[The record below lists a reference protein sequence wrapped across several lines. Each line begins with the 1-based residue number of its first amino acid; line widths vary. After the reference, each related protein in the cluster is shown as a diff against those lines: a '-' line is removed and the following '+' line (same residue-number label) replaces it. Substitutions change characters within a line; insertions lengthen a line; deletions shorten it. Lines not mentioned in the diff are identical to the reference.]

1 MKKTTLA
8 LTISFMVLT
17 SLFIMQCSC
26 QPVGIQEGKTIT
38 YSYIRTYSGDGT
50 MQMGNA
56 DYIIESINDTSLEF
70 TIIGRT
76 TVSALIK
83 YENGYP
89 VYASMI
95 EALIYLPPQAIQA
108 SQQGNIAWV
117 DNIDANLMVG
127 LNDKSVETF
136 DLYTGTGTY
145 KSVNITMQ
153 FTGGTL
159 SLFYDVNTGALL
171 YQEFRYPTGDIVT
184 QSMTSINYTSWLL
197 SNTNYLSLI
206 LPILTLASII
216 ITVLVCVV
224 RRKPKSVGAKDASS
238 KNALVFTLVA
248 AVLAV
253 VAVFVPWSQT
263 QTALTYLPYS
273 LPTYFTYNIFT
284 PAPDL
289 NFLVASVTAHL
300 AAITTWVSVGL
311 ILLSSKKTLLRI
323 TSVVSIIFAIVSAAL
338 FLLTGQSIHVGMP
351 LVLASVALLA
361 LSLVTSAKIITITIE
376 PEKPSHNKPEADQ
389 NQL

>member
-1 MKKTTLA
+1 
-8 LTISFMVLT
+8 
-17 SLFIMQCSC
+17 MQCSC

-216 ITVLVCVV
+216 IMVLVCVV

-248 AVLAV
+248 AVLAA

>member
-1 MKKTTLA
+1 M
-8 LTISFMVLT
+8 IV
-17 SLFIMQCSC
+17 MQSSC
-26 QPVGIQEGKTIT
+26 QVVAIQEGRTIS
-38 YSYIRTYSGDGT
+38 YSYVRTFSSDGT
-50 MQMGNA
+50 IQVGDA
-56 DYIIESINDTSLEF
+56 DYIIESFNETSLGF

-76 TVSALIK
+76 TVNALIN
-83 YENGYP
+83 YENGFP

-117 DNIDANLMVG
+117 DNIEANLMVG
-127 LNDKSVETF
+127 LNDKSVESLNF
-136 DLYTGTGTY
+136 ETGTGSY
-145 KSVNITMQ
+145 NSVNITLS

-159 SLFYDVNTGALL
+159 SMIYDVGTGALL

-197 SNTNYLSLI
+197 SSASYLSLI
-206 LPILTLASII
+206 MPILTLASIV
-216 ITVLVCVV
+216 TVALMYVK
-224 RRKPKSVGAKDASS
+224 RGKKTKLGGPKDTSS
-238 KNALVFTLVA
+238 KNAIVFTTIA

-263 QTALTYLPYS
+263 QGNFDYLPYS
-273 LPTYFTYNIFT
+273 LPTYFTYTIFT
-284 PAPDL
+284 PAPAL
-289 NFLVASVTAHL
+289 NFLLASVTAHL
-300 AAITTWVSVGL
+300 AAIITWVSVGL
-311 ILLSSKKTLLRI
+311 ILLSSKKTLSRL
-323 TSVVSIIFAIVSAAL
+323 TSVVSVILAIASAAL

-361 LSLVTSAKIITITIE
+361 LSLVTSAKIITITVE